1 MNMGVVETTYSF
13 ITLRGM
19 LIPEHVS
26 HSIQEWNARAIE
38 IS

>member
-1 MNMGVVETTYSF
+1 MNMGVVETTYS